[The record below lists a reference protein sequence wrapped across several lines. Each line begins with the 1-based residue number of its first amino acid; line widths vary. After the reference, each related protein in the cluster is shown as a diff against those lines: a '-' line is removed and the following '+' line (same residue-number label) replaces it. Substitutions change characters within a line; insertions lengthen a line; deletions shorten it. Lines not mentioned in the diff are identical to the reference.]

1 MGCPVELTRVLKKSK
16 RAVIGD
22 AVKQMTP
29 EVERSIFW
37 DRILNIASFAS
48 LIVPEV
54 KWKR

>member
-29 EVERSIFW
+29 EVERSILG
-37 DRILNIASFAS
+37 DRILNIASYRKYA
-48 LIVPEV
+48 
-54 KWKR
+54 K